1 MTVSVSVSNP
11 AEWLKAELEAV
22 EETLAESA
30 ASEVELLHSA
40 ARHILDAGGKRLRPQ
55 LTLLAARSV
64 GYDGARAIALAAVM
78 ELVHTATLVHDDI
91 MDESDSRRGRVTV
104 NNFWGNSASVLMG
117 DFLVIRAFSLLA
129 ALGEGAP
136 TSDGR
141 APTADRRPPPA
152 PVSGDAP
159 RHLSRRS
166 AVSGRRSS
174 LGGPRLFRL
183 MCDTIARMC
192 EGEVLQICFRGDPDV
207 SEDAYC
213 TIIDYK
219 TAVLMSSCCRAGA
232 LLGQAKPAEVE
243 ALARFGRELGMA
255 FQIQDDVLDFIGDE
269 QMLGKPVGGDLR
281 EGKVTL
287 PLIYALR
294 RAGEAD
300 RRTLDAAFARTA
312 PLGASDIAGV
322 VALIER
328 YDGFEAARD
337 RAREFLADAK
347 AAVTTLPAS
356 CARDGL
362 IYIADR
368 IVDRRT

>member
-64 GYDGARAIALAAVM
+64 GYDGGRAIALAAVM

-136 TSDGR
+136 AANGR
-141 APTADRRPPPA
+141 APTADHRPPT
-152 PVSGDAP
+152 VSGEAP
-159 RHLSRRS
+159 RHLSRRT
-166 AVSGRRSS
+166 AVGGRRSS

-207 SEDAYC
+207 SEEAYC

-300 RRTLDAAFARTA
+300 RRALDSAFARTA
-312 PLGASDIAGV
+312 PLRTADIAGV

-337 RAREFLADAK
+337 RAREFLAEAK
-347 AAVTTLPAS
+347 AAVSALPPS

-362 IYIADR
+362 IHIADR
-368 IVDRRT
+368 IVDRRK